1 MIKVRLLLLAERLEK
16 IEALPKPERKRT
28 FDLGTW
34 VRTDSCGTAACA
46 VGEATFIQ
54 RFRDLGLRFGKRVCG
69 PTYKGSNDWDAV
81 QRFFGIDYDQAM
93 QLFTS
98 RGCYQITGQEQPS
111 NSTVREVITPGVV
124 ARKIRGFVE
133 TGAF

>member
-16 IEALPKPERKRT
+16 IEALPKPKRK
-28 FDLGTW
+28 FDLSTW
-34 VRTDSCGTAACA
+34 VRVDGECGTAACA

-54 RFRDLGLRFGKRVCG
+54 RFRDLGLRYSKRTRG
-69 PTYKGSNDWDAV
+69 PTFKGSGDWAAV
-81 QRFFGIDYDQAM
+81 QRFFGIHFEQAM
-93 QLFTS
+93 QLFTE
-98 RGCYQITGQEQPS
+98 RGYSQITGH
-111 NSTVREVITPGVV
+111 RDVITPGVV

>member
-16 IEALPKPERKRT
+16 IEALPKPKRKRE

-34 VRTDSCGTAACA
+34 VRVGGECGTAACA

-54 RFRDLGLRFGKRVCG
+54 RFRDLGLRYSKLANG
-69 PTYKGSNDWDAV
+69 PTFKGSQDWEAV
-81 QRFFGIDYDQAM
+81 QRFFGIHYGQAV
-93 QLFTS
+93 QLFTA
-98 RGCYQITGQEQPS
+98 RGYSQITGQE
-111 NSTVREVITPGVV
+111 NCYGDVITPGVV